1 MFSVQWKELGFIIS
15 SVFVYILIKRLV
27 NLTTYAYV
35 SPKWLAF
42 ALALVFSCV
51 VTKIITK
58 IINEYDLFN
67 YPVFNCVVY
76 DLTNLVDKYFPSF
89 IFNGPWFPPTDSSSD
104 FYNKI
109 TSMLESR
116 AMRGALKKRL
126 TMQLL

>member
-15 SVFVYILIKRLV
+15 SLFVYILIKRPV
-27 NLTTYAYV
+27 NLTICAYL

-58 IINEYDLFN
+58 ILNEYDLFN

-76 DLTNLVDKYFPSF
+76 DLTNLVGKDFPSF
-89 IFNGPWFPPTDSSSD
+89 IFSRPWSPPTGSSSD
-104 FYNKI
+104 FYRKM
-109 TSMLESR
+109 TSMFESR
-116 AMRGALKKRL
+116 AMRGAMKKRL
-126 TMQLL
+126 VMQLL